1 MINQPFGRRWAICMG
16 TPIGSRPGL
25 GGGGGSVYTNFNA
38 CLLLLSLVVDH
49 LAKGVARSRC
59 ERRDSVLGFAARLQ
73 PPSHC
78 MRHGLL
84 VFWMSGAARWPA
96 GHVLA
101 SSYKHRR
108 QEASRDVA
116 WHVLTQHCS
125 CIRPLLWS
133 LGLSWSAPRRLDRYA
148 SMDAARC

>member
-38 CLLLLSLVVDH
+38 CLLLLCGSRSPS
-49 LAKGVARSRC
+49 KGVARY

-96 GHVLA
+96 SCRSVKLQTSAAGG
-101 SSYKHRR
+101 KQRR
-108 QEASRDVA
+108 CVA
-116 WHVLTQHCS
+116 
-125 CIRPLLWS
+125 
-133 LGLSWSAPRRLDRYA
+133 RLD
-148 SMDAARC
+148 AAL